1 MSDSGYRTALMSLFL
16 PLGSVAGAT
25 MGDLLT
31 AKGVPHAVID
41 LDRVRQAWPPPEGGP
56 FNHRLEL
63 VNLAS

>member
-31 AKGVPHAVID
+31 A
-41 LDRVRQAWPPPEGGP
+41 
-56 FNHRLEL
+56 
-63 VNLAS
+63 